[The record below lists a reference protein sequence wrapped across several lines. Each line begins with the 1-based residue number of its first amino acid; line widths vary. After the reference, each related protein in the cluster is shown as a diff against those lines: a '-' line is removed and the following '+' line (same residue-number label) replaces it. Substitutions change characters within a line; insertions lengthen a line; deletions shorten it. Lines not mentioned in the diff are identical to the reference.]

1 MSICLGFIAHANAQT
16 YLQLPLRQWGSSNV
30 YLNVVQLKG
39 KHCRKPHCRNGV
51 VGTFWPCLIPV
62 LCTIVRR
69 CSQSKSRCPE
79 LYSLTILWLLNDS
92 TLIIMKNKN
101 ENDYLDVSIWA
112 AFTRKLVFCIWKGP
126 PTSSARTQ
134 QLKALSSIVKE
145 DVVILRQTIKIN

>member
-1 MSICLGFIAHANAQT
+1 M
-16 YLQLPLRQWGSSNV
+16 R
-30 YLNVVQLKG
+30 LNSY
-39 KHCRKPHCRNGV
+39 
-51 VGTFWPCLIPV
+51 
-62 LCTIVRR
+62 LCTIVIW

-126 PTSSARTQ
+126 PTSSAAAVWVPVIYTVGLYATFCSLNSSVWVAQ
-134 QLKALSSIVKE
+134 GSNELKNRVFLSNFWVWFFQHFVK
-145 DVVILRQTIKIN
+145 VIYHKYSKHWTYTVAHTIDCVCRKC